1 MDATSEYV
9 VYPKAQGIELLV
21 AICVSTIANMKLDI
35 NYLMIWA
42 ISTCGL
48 YLNQKILILII
59 IPTLEDK
66 LLDTIV
72 FSKKY

>member
-1 MDATSEYV
+1 M
-9 VYPKAQGIELLV
+9 L
-21 AICVSTIANMKLDI
+21 
-35 NYLMIWA
+35 WA

-72 FSKKY
+72 FSKNNTGFLKHVGVLCVFKLKRENCSETHTQNK